1 MSRPDGQAR
10 FDRVVMSVAAPLREA
25 LDTELV
31 GYGEIVPQAGL
42 LGDEAGHCVLWF
54 DHGLPVRAHHTGTG
68 RTDSEALA
76 DIAETGPYR
85 VRLVE
90 LSDPEELR
98 TGDLAP
104 TAPAEQVLGD
114 AELASRT
121 RAAADTAEPA
131 DPGDELDAVE
141 AFLADEDKIE
151 AIQKRAAMEARQRA
165 AEWDLDV
172 EGHSTE
178 PGQSESDPSNRDQ
191 HARME

>member
-1 MSRPDGQAR
+1 MTRPAGQAR
-10 FDRVVMSVAAPLREA
+10 FDRVVMSVADPLWEA
-25 LDTELV
+25 LETELV

-54 DHGLPVRAHHTGTG
+54 DHGVPVRAHHTGTG

-90 LSDPEELR
+90 LADPDQLQ

-104 TAPAEQVLGD
+104 TAPAEQVIGD
-114 AELASRT
+114 AELASQT
-121 RAAADTAEPA
+121 RAVADTSDPAE
-131 DPGDELDAVE
+131 PGDELDAVE

-165 AEWDLDV
+165 DEWGIDV
-172 EGHSTE
+172 PNPSDEA
-178 PGQSESDPSNRDQ
+178 GQSERDPGDRDQ